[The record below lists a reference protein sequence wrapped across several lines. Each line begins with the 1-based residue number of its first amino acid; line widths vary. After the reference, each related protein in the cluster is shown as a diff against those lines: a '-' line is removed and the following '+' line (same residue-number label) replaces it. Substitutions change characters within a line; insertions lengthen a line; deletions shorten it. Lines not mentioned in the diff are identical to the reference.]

1 MVFDFGIRLRELRR
15 RKKMTQAQ
23 VAKRL
28 NLSKTAVSGYE
39 NNTKTPSVDVLIQ
52 LSILYGVTTDYLL
65 GLDNREMLYVGEL
78 GGRQREL
85 LEMLVSEMRGKIGRR
100 QKNDAGNSCNTR
112 TGAL

>member
-1 MVFDFGIRLRELRR
+1 MVFDFSIRLRELRR

-85 LEMLVSEMRGKIGRR
+85 LEMLVSEMRGK
-100 QKNDAGNSCNTR
+100 
-112 TGAL
+112 

>member
-39 NNTKTPSVDVLIQ
+39 IQ

-85 LEMLVSEMRGKIGRR
+85 LEMLVSEMRGK
-100 QKNDAGNSCNTR
+100 
-112 TGAL
+112 

>member
-1 MVFDFGIRLRELRR
+1 MMVFDFGIRLRELRR

-28 NLSKTAVSGYE
+28 NLSKTAISGYE

-85 LEMLVSEMRGKIGRR
+85 LEMLVSEMRGK
-100 QKNDAGNSCNTR
+100 
-112 TGAL
+112 

>member
-85 LEMLVSEMRGKIGRR
+85 LEMLV
-100 QKNDAGNSCNTR
+100 
-112 TGAL
+112 

>member
-39 NNTKTPSVDVLIQ
+39 NNTKTHSVDVLIQ

-85 LEMLVSEMRGKIGRR
+85 LEMLVSEMRG
-100 QKNDAGNSCNTR
+100 
-112 TGAL
+112 

>member
-15 RKKMTQAQ
+15 RKKMTQAH

-85 LEMLVSEMRGKIGRR
+85 LEMLVSEMRGK
-100 QKNDAGNSCNTR
+100 
-112 TGAL
+112 

>member
-15 RKKMTQAQ
+15 RKKLTQAQ

-85 LEMLVSEMRGKIGRR
+85 LEMLVSEMRGK
-100 QKNDAGNSCNTR
+100 
-112 TGAL
+112 

>member
-65 GLDNREMLYVGEL
+65 GLDNREMLSVGEL

-85 LEMLVSEMRGKIGRR
+85 LEMLVSEMRGK
-100 QKNDAGNSCNTR
+100 
-112 TGAL
+112 

>member
-23 VAKRL
+23 GAKRL

-85 LEMLVSEMRGKIGRR
+85 LEMLVSEMRGK
-100 QKNDAGNSCNTR
+100 
-112 TGAL
+112 

>member
-23 VAKRL
+23 VAKCL

-85 LEMLVSEMRGKIGRR
+85 LEMLVSEMRGK
-100 QKNDAGNSCNTR
+100 
-112 TGAL
+112 

>member
-85 LEMLVSEMRGKIGRR
+85 LEMLVSEMRGK
-100 QKNDAGNSCNTR
+100 
-112 TGAL
+112 

>member
-85 LEMLVSEMRGKIGRR
+85 LEMLVSEMRGKIRAAAE
-100 QKNDAGNSCNTR
+100 K
-112 TGAL
+112 

>member
-52 LSILYGVTTDYLL
+52 FSILYGVTTDYLL

-85 LEMLVSEMRGKIGRR
+85 LEMLVSEMRGK
-100 QKNDAGNSCNTR
+100 
-112 TGAL
+112 

>member
-28 NLSKTAVSGYE
+28 NLSKTAVSCYE

-85 LEMLVSEMRGKIGRR
+85 LEMLVSEMRGK
-100 QKNDAGNSCNTR
+100 
-112 TGAL
+112 

>member
-1 MVFDFGIRLRELRR
+1 MDFDFGIRLRELRR

-85 LEMLVSEMRGKIGRR
+85 LEMLVSEMRGK
-100 QKNDAGNSCNTR
+100 
-112 TGAL
+112 

>member
-52 LSILYGVTTDYLL
+52 LSILYGVTTAYLL

-78 GGRQREL
+78 GGRKREL
-85 LEMLVSEMRGKIGRR
+85 LEMLVSEMRGK
-100 QKNDAGNSCNTR
+100 
-112 TGAL
+112 

>member
-1 MVFDFGIRLRELRR
+1 M
-15 RKKMTQAQ
+15 Q
-23 VAKRL
+23 
-28 NLSKTAVSGYE
+28 TAVSGYE

-85 LEMLVSEMRGKIGRR
+85 LEMLVSEMRGK
-100 QKNDAGNSCNTR
+100 
-112 TGAL
+112 

>member
-23 VAKRL
+23 VVKRL

-85 LEMLVSEMRGKIGRR
+85 LEMLVSEMRGK
-100 QKNDAGNSCNTR
+100 
-112 TGAL
+112 

>member
-85 LEMLVSEMRGKIGRR
+85 LGMLVSEMRGK
-100 QKNDAGNSCNTR
+100 
-112 TGAL
+112 

>member
-23 VAKRL
+23 VDKRL

-85 LEMLVSEMRGKIGRR
+85 LEMLVSEMRGK
-100 QKNDAGNSCNTR
+100 
-112 TGAL
+112 

>member
-1 MVFDFGIRLRELRR
+1 MVFDFGSRLRELRR

-85 LEMLVSEMRGKIGRR
+85 LEMLVSEMRGK
-100 QKNDAGNSCNTR
+100 
-112 TGAL
+112 

>member
-1 MVFDFGIRLRELRR
+1 MIVFDFGIRLRELRR

-85 LEMLVSEMRGKIGRR
+85 LEMLVSEMRGK
-100 QKNDAGNSCNTR
+100 
-112 TGAL
+112 

>member
-1 MVFDFGIRLRELRR
+1 MISGIRLRELRR

-28 NLSKTAVSGYE
+28 NLSKTAISGYE

-85 LEMLVSEMRGKIGRR
+85 LEMLVSEMRGK
-100 QKNDAGNSCNTR
+100 
-112 TGAL
+112 

>member
-28 NLSKTAVSGYE
+28 NLSKTAISGYE

-85 LEMLVSEMRGKIGRR
+85 LEMLVSEMRGK
-100 QKNDAGNSCNTR
+100 
-112 TGAL
+112 

>member
-52 LSILYGVTTDYLL
+52 LSLLYGVTTDYLL

-85 LEMLVSEMRGKIGRR
+85 LEMLVSEMRGK
-100 QKNDAGNSCNTR
+100 
-112 TGAL
+112 